1 MIASLTRRK
10 IVRHLAGLQQRGYTF
25 LGETLSLIG
34 VILLILSAAVLKSN
48 GFAALGISAIL
59 IGITVLSLPKKIEAS
74 GSMKIM
80 VEDAAISTDRILEA
94 NSAILAP
101 PSEDGGSLV
110 ERTVFLPPVGGL
122 VQAFV
127 PSSSIKTMGV
137 DLDLIR
143 SAPFGGALSSPN
155 KEKLPSGIL
164 VYPVGATI
172 PSLPELKVDEDDDV
186 NATIPAI
193 QNALPFVLV
202 EVAELCTAVNSSE
215 IGENII
221 VELEGVKK
229 ITLGKAYESYLG
241 SVPASLV
248 ATTIATVR
256 GKPVSIVEETDT
268 PTRKVLSIKV
278 WG

>member
-1 MIASLTRRK
+1 VRASLTTGK
-10 IVRHLAGLQQRGYTF
+10 IVRHLVGLQQRGYSF

-59 IGITVLSLPKKIEAS
+59 IGITAMSLPKKIEAS

-80 VEDAAISTDRILEA
+80 VEDAAISTDRILES

-101 PSEDGGSLV
+101 PSEDGGSLL
-110 ERTVFLPPVGGL
+110 ERTVFLPPIGGV

-127 PSSSIKTMGV
+127 PSSSIKTTGV

-143 SAPFGGALSSPN
+143 SAPFGGAFSSLS
-155 KEKLPSGIL
+155 KEKLPPGVL

-172 PSLPELKVDEDDDV
+172 PSLPELKVNEDDVDV
-186 NATIPAI
+186 IPPI

-229 ITLGKAYESYLG
+229 IPLGKAYETYLG

-256 GKPVSIVEETDT
+256 GKAVSIVEETDT